1 MKTDII
7 SLAVVAAA
15 AFAGLTSCSD
25 TWTNDL
31 AEEEKGTLN
40 TESILA
46 SVNTYEAEK
55 EDAQGAKAPES
66 RAVTDLSP
74 FIVEVVKSDGSK
86 VASWTY
92 ATMPPAPTFAV
103 GTYTV
108 RVKSH
113 NPQPVEWEKPYYAG
127 EQQFQIKANDV
138 TDVDPIVCT
147 LANVRVSISVTEAL
161 KNASADDVKITI
173 SGEPGVDL
181 EYGLNE
187 TRSGYF
193 AYTEGLSTMK
203 VHFEGTVSGAREDF
217 THVLKEVKPGQHR
230 VVNFALHVNPTPPDD
245 ETGNIEIPEG
255 EGIMVDCGVTTYE
268 VDGTVSSNEDIED
281 DSDRPG
287 KEDPENPKP
296 DNPDDADKAIT
307 FSSTTLNLE
316 GANKADEFGEGDG
329 QKPAVVD
336 IHSENGVGSL
346 KVKIISDFL
355 TEDMLSS
362 VGLTSE
368 FDLAEPGEYQAGLS
382 GLGFPTGSE
391 VKGANDL
398 QFNITPFIGLIFEDG
413 DHKFEITVTDSK
425 NLVKSM
431 TLLIRKEPANY

>member
-161 KNASADDVKITI
+161 KNASADDVNITI

-217 THVLKEVKPGQHR
+217 THVLKDIKPGQHR
-230 VVNFALHVNPTPPDD
+230 KVFFALRVNPNPPAD

-255 EGIMVDCGVTTYE
+255 EGVMVDCGVTTYE
-268 VDGTVSSNEDIED
+268 VDGTVSSKEDVID
-281 DSDRPG
+281 DSGRPG
-287 KEDPENPKP
+287 QEDGGDDPDPEKP
-296 DNPDDADKAIT
+296 DADKAIT
-307 FSSTTLNLE
+307 FSSSTLDLE
-316 GANKADEFGEGDG
+316 GANMAEEFGEEEGL
-329 QKPAVVD
+329 KPAVVD
-336 IHSENGVGSL
+336 IHSENGVTSL

-355 TEDMLSS
+355 TEDMLSGI
-362 VGLTSE
+362 GLTSQ
-368 FDLAEPGEYQAGLS
+368 FDLADPGEYATGLA
-382 GLGFPTGSE
+382 GLGFPTAAE
-391 VKGANDL
+391 VNGAHDL
-398 QFNITPFIGLIFEDG
+398 QFNITKFIPLIFEDG
-413 DHKFEITVTDSK
+413 DHKFEITVTDAK
-425 NLVKSM
+425 GLVKTM
-431 TLLIRKEPANY
+431 VLLIRV

>member
-1 MKTDII
+1 MKNDII

-147 LANVRVSISVTEAL
+147 LANVRVSIEVTEAL
-161 KNASADDVKITI
+161 KKASAGDVKITFT
-173 SGEPGVDL
+173 GEPGVDL
-181 EYGLNE
+181 EFAPDE

-217 THVLKEVKPGQHR
+217 THVLKDIQPGQHR
-230 VVNFALHVNPTPPDD
+230 LVKFALRINPNPPAD

-255 EGIMVDCGVTTYE
+255 EGVMVDCGVTTYE
-268 VDGTVSSNEDIED
+268 VDGTVSSKEDVID
-281 DSDRPG
+281 DSGRPG
-287 KEDPENPKP
+287 QEEGGDDPKP
-296 DNPDDADKAIT
+296 DDPDDKAIT
-307 FSSTTLNLE
+307 FSSSTLDLE
-316 GANKADEFGEGDG
+316 GANMAEEFGEEEGL
-329 QKPAVVD
+329 KPAVVD
-336 IHSENGVGSL
+336 IHSENGVKSL

-355 TEDMLSS
+355 TEDMLSGI
-362 VGLTSE
+362 GLTSQ
-368 FDLAEPGEYQAGLS
+368 FDLADPGEYAEGLA
-382 GLGFPTGSE
+382 GLGFPSADE
-391 VKGANDL
+391 VNGAHDL
-398 QFNITPFIGLIFEDG
+398 QFNITKFIPLIFEEG

-425 NLVKSM
+425 GLVKTM
-431 TLLIRKEPANY
+431 VLLIRV

>member
-40 TESILA
+40 TASILA

-147 LANVRVSISVTEAL
+147 LANVRVSIEVTEAL
-161 KNASADDVKITI
+161 KKASAGDVKITFT
-173 SGEPGVDL
+173 GEPGVDL
-181 EYGLNE
+181 EFAPDE

-217 THVLKEVKPGQHR
+217 THVLKDIQPGQHR
-230 VVNFALHVNPTPPDD
+230 LVKFALRINPNPPAD

-255 EGIMVDCGVTTYE
+255 EGVMVDCGVTTYE
-268 VDGTVSSNEDIED
+268 VDGTVSSKEDVID
-281 DSDRPG
+281 DSGRPG
-287 KEDPENPKP
+287 QEEGGDDPKP
-296 DNPDDADKAIT
+296 DDPDDKAIT
-307 FSSTTLNLE
+307 FSSSTLDLE
-316 GANKADEFGEGDG
+316 GANMAEEFGKEEGL
-329 QKPAVVD
+329 KPAVVD
-336 IHSENGVGSL
+336 IHSENGVKSL

-355 TEDMLSS
+355 TEDMLSGI
-362 VGLTSE
+362 GLTSQ
-368 FDLAEPGEYQAGLS
+368 FDLADPGEYAEGLA
-382 GLGFPTGSE
+382 GLGFPSADE
-391 VKGANDL
+391 VNGAHDL
-398 QFNITPFIGLIFEDG
+398 QFNITKFIPLICEEG

-425 NLVKSM
+425 GLVKTM
-431 TLLIRKEPANY
+431 VLLIRV

>member
-147 LANVRVSISVTEAL
+147 LANVRVSIEVTEAL
-161 KNASADDVKITI
+161 KKASAGDVKITFT
-173 SGEPGVDL
+173 GEPGVDL
-181 EYGLNE
+181 EFAPDE

-217 THVLKEVKPGQHR
+217 THVLKDIQPGQHR
-230 VVNFALHVNPTPPDD
+230 LVKFALRINPNPPAD

-255 EGIMVDCGVTTYE
+255 EGVMVDCGVTTYE
-268 VDGTVSSNEDIED
+268 VDGTVSSKEDVID
-281 DSDRPG
+281 DSGRPG
-287 KEDPENPKP
+287 QEEGGDDPKP
-296 DNPDDADKAIT
+296 DDPADKAIT
-307 FSSTTLNLE
+307 FSSSPLDLE
-316 GANKADEFGEGDG
+316 GANMAEEFGEEEGL
-329 QKPAVVD
+329 KPAVVD
-336 IHSENGVGSL
+336 IHSENGVKSL

-355 TEDMLSS
+355 TEDMLSGI
-362 VGLTSE
+362 GLTSQ
-368 FDLAEPGEYQAGLS
+368 FDLADPGEYAEGLA
-382 GLGFPTGSE
+382 GLGFPSADE
-391 VKGANDL
+391 VNGAHDL
-398 QFNITPFIGLIFEDG
+398 QFNITKFIPLIFEEG
-413 DHKFEITVTDSK
+413 DHKFEITVTDAK
-425 NLVKSM
+425 GLVKTM
-431 TLLIRKEPANY
+431 VLLIRV

>member
-147 LANVRVSISVTEAL
+147 LANVRVSIEVTEAL
-161 KNASADDVKITI
+161 KKASAGDVKITFT
-173 SGEPGVDL
+173 GEPGVDL
-181 EYGLNE
+181 EFAPDE

-217 THVLKEVKPGQHR
+217 THVLKDIQPGQHR
-230 VVNFALHVNPTPPDD
+230 LVKFALRINPNPPAD

-255 EGIMVDCGVTTYE
+255 EGVMVDCGVTTYE
-268 VDGTVSSNEDIED
+268 VDGTVSSKEDVID
-281 DSDRPG
+281 DSGRPG
-287 KEDPENPKP
+287 QEEGGDDPNPDKP
-296 DNPDDADKAIT
+296 DVDKAIT
-307 FSSTTLNLE
+307 FSSSTLDLE
-316 GANKADEFGEGDG
+316 GPNMAEEFGEEEGL
-329 QKPAVVD
+329 KPAVVD
-336 IHSENGVGSL
+336 IHSENGVTKL
-346 KVKIISDFL
+346 EVKIFSAFL
-355 TEDMLSS
+355 TEEMLSGI
-362 VGLTSE
+362 GLTSQ
-368 FDLAEPGEYQAGLS
+368 FDLADPGEYAEGLA
-382 GLGFPTGSE
+382 GLGFPSADE
-391 VKGANDL
+391 VNGAHDL
-398 QFNITPFIGLIFEDG
+398 QFNITKFIPLIFEEG

-425 NLVKSM
+425 GLVKSM
-431 TLLIRKEPANY
+431 VLLIRV

>member
-40 TESILA
+40 TASILA

-138 TDVDPIVCT
+138 TDVEPIVCT
-147 LANVRVSISVTEAL
+147 LANVRVSIEVTEAL
-161 KNASADDVKITI
+161 KKASAGDVKITFT
-173 SGEPGVDL
+173 GEPGVDL
-181 EYGLNE
+181 EFAPDE

-217 THVLKEVKPGQHR
+217 THVLKDIQPGQHR
-230 VVNFALHVNPTPPDD
+230 LVKFALRINPNPPAD

-255 EGIMVDCGVTTYE
+255 EGVMVDCGVTTYE
-268 VDGTVSSNEDIED
+268 VDGTVSSKEDVID
-281 DSDRPG
+281 DSGRPG
-287 KEDPENPKP
+287 QEEGGDDPKP
-296 DNPDDADKAIT
+296 DDPDDKAIT
-307 FSSTTLNLE
+307 FSSSTLDLE
-316 GANKADEFGEGDG
+316 GANMAEEFGEEEGL
-329 QKPAVVD
+329 KPAVVD
-336 IHSENGVGSL
+336 IHSENGVKSL

-355 TEDMLSS
+355 TEDMLSGI
-362 VGLTSE
+362 GLTSQ
-368 FDLAEPGEYQAGLS
+368 FDLADPGEYAEGLA
-382 GLGFPTGSE
+382 GLGFPSADE
-391 VKGANDL
+391 VNGAHDL
-398 QFNITPFIGLIFEDG
+398 QFNITKFIPLIFEEG
-413 DHKFEITVTDSK
+413 DHKFEITVTDAK
-425 NLVKSM
+425 GLVKTM
-431 TLLIRKEPANY
+431 VLLIRV

>member
-40 TESILA
+40 TASILA

-147 LANVRVSISVTEAL
+147 LANVRVSIEVTEAL
-161 KNASADDVKITI
+161 KKASAGDVKITFT
-173 SGEPGVDL
+173 GEPGVDL
-181 EYGLNE
+181 EFAPDE

-217 THVLKEVKPGQHR
+217 THVLKDIQPGQHR
-230 VVNFALHVNPTPPDD
+230 LVKFALRINPNPPAD

-255 EGIMVDCGVTTYE
+255 EGVMVDCGVTTYE
-268 VDGTVSSNEDIED
+268 VDGTVSSKEDVID
-281 DSDRPG
+281 DSGRPG
-287 KEDPENPKP
+287 QEEGGDDPKP
-296 DNPDDADKAIT
+296 DDPDDKAIT
-307 FSSTTLNLE
+307 FSSSTLDLE
-316 GANKADEFGEGDG
+316 GANMAEEFGEEEGL
-329 QKPAVVD
+329 KPAVVD
-336 IHSENGVGSL
+336 IHSENGVKSL

-355 TEDMLSS
+355 TEDMLSGI
-362 VGLTSE
+362 GLTSQ
-368 FDLAEPGEYQAGLS
+368 FDLADPGEYAEGLA
-382 GLGFPTGSE
+382 GLGFPSADE
-391 VKGANDL
+391 VNGAHDL
-398 QFNITPFIGLIFEDG
+398 QFNITKFIPLILEEG

-425 NLVKSM
+425 GLVKTM
-431 TLLIRKEPANY
+431 VLLIRV

>member
-40 TESILA
+40 TASILA

-147 LANVRVSISVTEAL
+147 LANVRVSIEVTEAL
-161 KNASADDVKITI
+161 KKASAGDVKITFT
-173 SGEPGVDL
+173 GEPGVDL
-181 EYGLNE
+181 EFAPDE

-217 THVLKEVKPGQHR
+217 THVLKDIQPGQHR
-230 VVNFALHVNPTPPDD
+230 LVKFALRINPNPPAD

-255 EGIMVDCGVTTYE
+255 EGVMVDCGVTTYE
-268 VDGTVSSNEDIED
+268 VDGTVSSKEDVID
-281 DSDRPG
+281 DSGRPG
-287 KEDPENPKP
+287 QEEGGDDPKP
-296 DNPDDADKAIT
+296 DDPDDKAIT
-307 FSSTTLNLE
+307 FSSSTLDLE
-316 GANKADEFGEGDG
+316 GANMAEEFGEEEGL
-329 QKPAVVD
+329 KPAVVD
-336 IHSENGVGSL
+336 IHSENGVQSL

-355 TEDMLSS
+355 TEDMLSGI
-362 VGLTSE
+362 GLTSQ
-368 FDLAEPGEYQAGLS
+368 FDLADPGEYAEGLA
-382 GLGFPTGSE
+382 GLGFPSADE
-391 VKGANDL
+391 VNGAHDL
-398 QFNITPFIGLIFEDG
+398 QFNITKFIPLIFEEG

-425 NLVKSM
+425 GLVKTM
-431 TLLIRKEPANY
+431 VLLIRV

>member
-40 TESILA
+40 TASILA

-147 LANVRVSISVTEAL
+147 LANVRVSIEVTEAL
-161 KNASADDVKITI
+161 KKASAGDVKITFT
-173 SGEPGVDL
+173 GEPGVDL
-181 EYGLNE
+181 EFAPDE

-217 THVLKEVKPGQHR
+217 THVLKDIQPGQHR
-230 VVNFALHVNPTPPDD
+230 LVKFALRINPNPPAD

-255 EGIMVDCGVTTYE
+255 EGVMVDCGVTTYE
-268 VDGTVSSNEDIED
+268 VDGTVSSKEDVID
-281 DSDRPG
+281 DSGRPG
-287 KEDPENPKP
+287 QEEGGDDPKP
-296 DNPDDADKAIT
+296 DDPDDKAIT
-307 FSSTTLNLE
+307 FSSSTLDLE
-316 GANKADEFGEGDG
+316 GANMAEEFGEEEGL
-329 QKPAVVD
+329 KPAVVD
-336 IHSENGVGSL
+336 IHSENGVKSL

-355 TEDMLSS
+355 TEDMLSGI
-362 VGLTSE
+362 GLTSQ
-368 FDLAEPGEYQAGLS
+368 FDLADPGEYAEGLA
-382 GLGFPTGSE
+382 GLGFPSADE
-391 VKGANDL
+391 VNGAHDL
-398 QFNITPFIGLIFEDG
+398 QFNITKFIPLIFEEG
-413 DHKFEITVTDSK
+413 DHKFEITVTDAK
-425 NLVKSM
+425 GLVKTM
-431 TLLIRKEPANY
+431 VLLIRV

>member
-40 TESILA
+40 TASILA

-127 EQQFQIKANDV
+127 EQQFQIKANEV

-147 LANVRVSISVTEAL
+147 LANVRVSIEVTEAL
-161 KNASADDVKITI
+161 KKASAGDVKITFT
-173 SGEPGVDL
+173 GEPGVDL
-181 EYGLNE
+181 EFAPDE

-217 THVLKEVKPGQHR
+217 THVLKDIQPGQHR
-230 VVNFALHVNPTPPDD
+230 LVKFALRINPNPPAD

-255 EGIMVDCGVTTYE
+255 EGVMVDCGVTTYE
-268 VDGTVSSNEDIED
+268 VDGTVSSKEDVID
-281 DSDRPG
+281 DSGRPG
-287 KEDPENPKP
+287 QEEGGDDPKP
-296 DNPDDADKAIT
+296 DDPDDKAIT
-307 FSSTTLNLE
+307 FSSSTLDLE
-316 GANKADEFGEGDG
+316 GANMAEEFGEEEGL
-329 QKPAVVD
+329 KPAVVD
-336 IHSENGVGSL
+336 IHSENGVKSL

-355 TEDMLSS
+355 TEDMLSGI
-362 VGLTSE
+362 GLTSQ
-368 FDLAEPGEYQAGLS
+368 FDLADPGEYAEGLA
-382 GLGFPTGSE
+382 GLGFPSADE
-391 VKGANDL
+391 VNGAHDL
-398 QFNITPFIGLIFEDG
+398 QFNITKFIPLIFEEG

-425 NLVKSM
+425 GLVKTM
-431 TLLIRKEPANY
+431 VLLIRV

>member
-40 TESILA
+40 TASILA

-147 LANVRVSISVTEAL
+147 LANVRVSIEVTEAL
-161 KNASADDVKITI
+161 KKASAGDVKITFT
-173 SGEPGVDL
+173 GEPGVDL
-181 EYGLNE
+181 EFAPDE

-217 THVLKEVKPGQHR
+217 THVLKDIQPGQHR
-230 VVNFALHVNPTPPDD
+230 LVKFALRINPNPPAD

-255 EGIMVDCGVTTYE
+255 EGVMVDCGVTTYE
-268 VDGTVSSNEDIED
+268 VDGTVSSKEDVID
-281 DSDRPG
+281 DSGRPG
-287 KEDPENPKP
+287 QEEGGDDPKP
-296 DNPDDADKAIT
+296 DDPDDKAIT
-307 FSSTTLNLE
+307 FSSSTLDLE
-316 GANKADEFGEGDG
+316 GANMAEEFGEEEGL
-329 QKPAVVD
+329 KPAVVD
-336 IHSENGVGSL
+336 IHSENGVKSL
-346 KVKIISDFL
+346 KVKIISDYL
-355 TEDMLSS
+355 TEDMLRGI
-362 VGLTSE
+362 GLTSQ
-368 FDLAEPGEYQAGLS
+368 FDLADPGEYAEGLA
-382 GLGFPTGSE
+382 GLGFPSADE
-391 VKGANDL
+391 VNGAHDL
-398 QFNITPFIGLIFEDG
+398 QFNITKFIPLIFEEG

-425 NLVKSM
+425 GLVKTM
-431 TLLIRKEPANY
+431 VLLIRV

>member
-40 TESILA
+40 PASILA

-147 LANVRVSISVTEAL
+147 LANVRVSIEVTEAL
-161 KNASADDVKITI
+161 KKASAGDVKITFT
-173 SGEPGVDL
+173 GEPGVDL
-181 EYGLNE
+181 EFAPDE

-217 THVLKEVKPGQHR
+217 THVLKDIQPGQHR
-230 VVNFALHVNPTPPDD
+230 LVKFALRINPNPPAD

-255 EGIMVDCGVTTYE
+255 EGVMVDCGVTTYE
-268 VDGTVSSNEDIED
+268 VDGTVSSKEDVID
-281 DSDRPG
+281 DSGRPG
-287 KEDPENPKP
+287 QEEGGDDPKP
-296 DNPDDADKAIT
+296 DDPDDKAIT
-307 FSSTTLNLE
+307 FSSSTLDLE
-316 GANKADEFGEGDG
+316 GANMAEEFGEEEGL
-329 QKPAVVD
+329 KPAVVD
-336 IHSENGVGSL
+336 IHSENGVKSL

-355 TEDMLSS
+355 TEDMLSGI
-362 VGLTSE
+362 GLTSQ
-368 FDLAEPGEYQAGLS
+368 FDLADPGEYAEGLA
-382 GLGFPTGSE
+382 GLGFPSADE
-391 VKGANDL
+391 VNGAHDL
-398 QFNITPFIGLIFEDG
+398 QFNITKFIPLIFEEG

-425 NLVKSM
+425 GLVKTM
-431 TLLIRKEPANY
+431 VLLIRV

>member
-147 LANVRVSISVTEAL
+147 LANVRVSIEVTEAL
-161 KNASADDVKITI
+161 KKASAGDVKITFT
-173 SGEPGVDL
+173 GEPGVDL
-181 EYGLNE
+181 EFAPDE

-217 THVLKEVKPGQHR
+217 THVLKDIQPGQHR
-230 VVNFALHVNPTPPDD
+230 LVKFALRINPNPPAD

-255 EGIMVDCGVTTYE
+255 EGVMVDCGVTTYE
-268 VDGTVSSNEDIED
+268 VDGTVSSKEDVID
-281 DSDRPG
+281 DSGRPG
-287 KEDPENPKP
+287 QEEGGDDPKP
-296 DNPDDADKAIT
+296 DDPDDKAIT
-307 FSSTTLNLE
+307 FSSSTLDLE
-316 GANKADEFGEGDG
+316 GPNMAEEFGEEEGL
-329 QKPAVVD
+329 KPAVVD
-336 IHSENGVGSL
+336 IHSENGVTKL
-346 KVKIISDFL
+346 EVKIFSAFL
-355 TEDMLSS
+355 TEEMLSGI
-362 VGLTSE
+362 GLTSQ
-368 FDLAEPGEYQAGLS
+368 FDLADPGEYAEGLA
-382 GLGFPTGSE
+382 GLGFPSADE
-391 VKGANDL
+391 VNGAHDL
-398 QFNITPFIGLIFEDG
+398 QFNITKFIPLIFEEG

-425 NLVKSM
+425 GLVKSM
-431 TLLIRKEPANY
+431 VLLIRV

>member
-1 MKTDII
+1 MKNDII

-31 AEEEKGTLN
+31 AEDEKGTLN

-147 LANVRVSISVTEAL
+147 LANVRVSIEVTEAL
-161 KNASADDVKITI
+161 KKASAGDVKITFT
-173 SGEPGVDL
+173 GEPGVDL
-181 EYGLNE
+181 EFAPDE

-217 THVLKEVKPGQHR
+217 THVLKDIQPGQHR
-230 VVNFALHVNPTPPDD
+230 LVKFALRINPNPPAD

-255 EGIMVDCGVTTYE
+255 EGVMVDCGVTTYE
-268 VDGTVSSNEDIED
+268 VDGTVSSKEDVID
-281 DSDRPG
+281 DSGRPG
-287 KEDPENPKP
+287 QEEGGDDPKP
-296 DNPDDADKAIT
+296 DDPDDKAIT
-307 FSSTTLNLE
+307 FSSSTLDLE
-316 GANKADEFGEGDG
+316 GANMAEEFGEEEGL
-329 QKPAVVD
+329 KPAVVD
-336 IHSENGVGSL
+336 IHSENGVKSL

-355 TEDMLSS
+355 TEDMLSGI
-362 VGLTSE
+362 GLTSQ
-368 FDLAEPGEYQAGLS
+368 FDLADPGEYAEGLA
-382 GLGFPTGSE
+382 GLGFPSADE
-391 VKGANDL
+391 VNGAHDL
-398 QFNITPFIGLIFEDG
+398 QFNITKFIPLIFEEG

-425 NLVKSM
+425 GLVKTM
-431 TLLIRKEPANY
+431 VLLIRV

>member
-40 TESILA
+40 TASILA

-55 EDAQGAKAPES
+55 EDAQGAKAAES

-147 LANVRVSISVTEAL
+147 LANVRVSIEVTEAL
-161 KNASADDVKITI
+161 KKASAGDVKITFT
-173 SGEPGVDL
+173 GEPGVDL
-181 EYGLNE
+181 EFAPDE

-217 THVLKEVKPGQHR
+217 THVLKDIQPGQHR
-230 VVNFALHVNPTPPDD
+230 LVKFALRINPNPPAD

-255 EGIMVDCGVTTYE
+255 EGVMVDCGVTTYE
-268 VDGTVSSNEDIED
+268 VDGTVSSKEDVID
-281 DSDRPG
+281 DSGRPG
-287 KEDPENPKP
+287 QEEGGDDPKP
-296 DNPDDADKAIT
+296 DDPDDKAIT
-307 FSSTTLNLE
+307 FSSSTLDLE
-316 GANKADEFGEGDG
+316 GANMAEEFGEEEGL
-329 QKPAVVD
+329 KPAVVD
-336 IHSENGVGSL
+336 IHSENGVKSL

-355 TEDMLSS
+355 TEDMLSGI
-362 VGLTSE
+362 GLTSQ
-368 FDLAEPGEYQAGLS
+368 FDLADPGEYAEGLA
-382 GLGFPTGSE
+382 GLGFPSADE
-391 VKGANDL
+391 VNGAHDL
-398 QFNITPFIGLIFEDG
+398 QFNITKFIPLIFEEG

-425 NLVKSM
+425 GLVKTM
-431 TLLIRKEPANY
+431 VLLIRV

>member
-40 TESILA
+40 TASILA

-147 LANVRVSISVTEAL
+147 LANVRVSIEVTEAL
-161 KNASADDVKITI
+161 KKASAGDVKITFT
-173 SGEPGVDL
+173 GEPGVDL
-181 EYGLNE
+181 EFAPDE

-217 THVLKEVKPGQHR
+217 THVLKDIQPGQHR
-230 VVNFALHVNPTPPDD
+230 LVKFALRINPNPPAD

-255 EGIMVDCGVTTYE
+255 EGVMVDCGVTTYE
-268 VDGTVSSNEDIED
+268 VDGTVSSKEDVID
-281 DSDRPG
+281 DSGRPG
-287 KEDPENPKP
+287 QEEGGDDPKP
-296 DNPDDADKAIT
+296 DDPDDKAIT
-307 FSSTTLNLE
+307 FSSSTLDLE
-316 GANKADEFGEGDG
+316 GANMAEEFGEEEGL
-329 QKPAVVD
+329 KPAVVD
-336 IHSENGVGSL
+336 IHSENGVKSL
-346 KVKIISDFL
+346 KVKITSDFL
-355 TEDMLSS
+355 TEDMLSGI
-362 VGLTSE
+362 GLTSQ
-368 FDLAEPGEYQAGLS
+368 FDLADPGEYAEGLAGI
-382 GLGFPTGSE
+382 GFPSADE
-391 VKGANDL
+391 VNGAHDL
-398 QFNITPFIGLIFEDG
+398 QFNITKFIPLIFEEG

-425 NLVKSM
+425 GLVKTM
-431 TLLIRKEPANY
+431 VLLIRV

>member
-15 AFAGLTSCSD
+15 AFAGFTSCSD

-138 TDVDPIVCT
+138 TDVEPIVCT
-147 LANVRVSISVTEAL
+147 LANVRVSIEVTEAL
-161 KNASADDVKITI
+161 KKASAGDVKITFT
-173 SGEPGVDL
+173 GEPGVDL
-181 EYGLNE
+181 EFAPDE

-217 THVLKEVKPGQHR
+217 THVLKDIQPGQHR
-230 VVNFALHVNPTPPDD
+230 LVKFALRINPNPPAD

-255 EGIMVDCGVTTYE
+255 EGVMVDCGVTTYE
-268 VDGTVSSNEDIED
+268 VDGTVSSKEDVID
-281 DSDRPG
+281 DSGRPG
-287 KEDPENPKP
+287 QEEGGDDPKP
-296 DNPDDADKAIT
+296 DDPDDKAIT
-307 FSSTTLNLE
+307 FSSSTLDLE
-316 GANKADEFGEGDG
+316 GANMAEEFGEEEGL
-329 QKPAVVD
+329 KPAVVD
-336 IHSENGVGSL
+336 IHSENGVKSL

-355 TEDMLSS
+355 TEDMLSGI
-362 VGLTSE
+362 GLTSQ
-368 FDLAEPGEYQAGLS
+368 FDLADPGEYATGLA
-382 GLGFPTGSE
+382 GLGFPTAAE
-391 VKGANDL
+391 VNGAHDL
-398 QFNITPFIGLIFEDG
+398 QFNITKFIPLIFEEG

-425 NLVKSM
+425 GLVKTM
-431 TLLIRKEPANY
+431 VLLIRV

>member
-127 EQQFQIKANDV
+127 EQQFQIKANEV

-147 LANVRVSISVTEAL
+147 MANVRVSIEVTEAL
-161 KNASADDVKITI
+161 KKASADDVKITI

-181 EYGLNE
+181 EFAPDE

-217 THVLKEVKPGQHR
+217 THVLKDIQPGQHR
-230 VVNFALHVNPTPPDD
+230 LVKFALRINPNPPAD

-255 EGIMVDCGVTTYE
+255 EGVMVDCGVTTYE
-268 VDGTVSSNEDIED
+268 VDGTVSSKEDVID
-281 DSDRPG
+281 DSGRPG
-287 KEDPENPKP
+287 QEEGGDDPKP
-296 DNPDDADKAIT
+296 DNPDVDKDIT
-307 FSSTTLNLE
+307 FSSSTLDLE
-316 GANKADEFGEGDG
+316 GANMAEEFGEEEGL
-329 QKPAVVD
+329 KPAVVD
-336 IHSENGVGSL
+336 IHSENGVTSL

-355 TEDMLSS
+355 TEDMLSGI
-362 VGLTSE
+362 GLTSQ
-368 FDLAEPGEYQAGLS
+368 FDLADPGEYAEGLA
-382 GLGFPTGSE
+382 GLGFPSADE
-391 VKGANDL
+391 VNGAHDL
-398 QFNITPFIGLIFEDG
+398 QFNITKFIPLIFEEG

-425 NLVKSM
+425 GLVKTM
-431 TLLIRKEPANY
+431 VLLIRV

>member
-40 TESILA
+40 TASILA

-147 LANVRVSISVTEAL
+147 LANVRVSIEVTEAL
-161 KNASADDVKITI
+161 KKASAGDVKITFT
-173 SGEPGVDL
+173 GEPGVDL
-181 EYGLNE
+181 EFAPDE

-217 THVLKEVKPGQHR
+217 THVLKDIQPGQHR
-230 VVNFALHVNPTPPDD
+230 LVKFALRINPNPPAD

-255 EGIMVDCGVTTYE
+255 EGVMVDCGVSTYE
-268 VDGTVSSNEDIED
+268 VDGTVSSKEDVID
-281 DSDRPG
+281 DSGRPG
-287 KEDPENPKP
+287 QEEGGDDPKP
-296 DNPDDADKAIT
+296 DDPDDKAIT
-307 FSSTTLNLE
+307 FSSSTLDLE
-316 GANKADEFGEGDG
+316 GANMAEEFGEEEGL
-329 QKPAVVD
+329 KPAVVD
-336 IHSENGVGSL
+336 IHSENGVKSL

-355 TEDMLSS
+355 TEDMLSGI
-362 VGLTSE
+362 GLTSQ
-368 FDLAEPGEYQAGLS
+368 FDLADPGEYAEGLA
-382 GLGFPTGSE
+382 GLGFPSADE
-391 VKGANDL
+391 VNGAHDL
-398 QFNITPFIGLIFEDG
+398 QFNITKFIPLIFEEG

-425 NLVKSM
+425 GLVKTM
-431 TLLIRKEPANY
+431 VLLIRV

>member
-40 TESILA
+40 TASILA

-113 NPQPVEWEKPYYAG
+113 NPQPVEWDKPYYAG

-147 LANVRVSISVTEAL
+147 LANVRVSIEVTEAL
-161 KNASADDVKITI
+161 KKASAGDVKITFT
-173 SGEPGVDL
+173 GEPGVDL
-181 EYGLNE
+181 EFAPDE

-217 THVLKEVKPGQHR
+217 THVLKDIQPGQHR
-230 VVNFALHVNPTPPDD
+230 LVKFALRINPNPPAD

-255 EGIMVDCGVTTYE
+255 EGVMVDCGVTTYE
-268 VDGTVSSNEDIED
+268 VDGTVSSKEDVID
-281 DSDRPG
+281 DSGRPSQEEG
-287 KEDPENPKP
+287 GDDPKP
-296 DNPDDADKAIT
+296 DNPDVDKDIT
-307 FSSTTLNLE
+307 FSSSTLDLE
-316 GANKADEFGEGDG
+316 GANMAEEFGEEEGL
-329 QKPAVVD
+329 KPAVVD
-336 IHSENGVGSL
+336 IHSENGVTSL

-355 TEDMLSS
+355 TEDMLSGI
-362 VGLTSE
+362 GLTSQ
-368 FDLAEPGEYQAGLS
+368 FDLADPGEYAEGLA
-382 GLGFPTGSE
+382 GLGFPSADE
-391 VKGANDL
+391 VNGAHDL
-398 QFNITPFIGLIFEDG
+398 QFNITKFIPLIFEEG

-425 NLVKSM
+425 GLVKTM
-431 TLLIRKEPANY
+431 VLLIRV

>member
-15 AFAGLTSCSD
+15 AFAGFTSCSD

-161 KNASADDVKITI
+161 KNASADDVNITI

-217 THVLKEVKPGQHR
+217 THVLKDIKPGQHR
-230 VVNFALHVNPTPPDD
+230 KVFFALRVNPNPPAD

-255 EGIMVDCGVTTYE
+255 EGVMVDCGVTTYE
-268 VDGTVSSNEDIED
+268 VDGTVSSKEDVID
-281 DSDRPG
+281 DSGRPG
-287 KEDPENPKP
+287 QEDGGDDPDPEKP
-296 DNPDDADKAIT
+296 DADKAIT
-307 FSSTTLNLE
+307 FSSSTLDLE
-316 GANKADEFGEGDG
+316 GANMAEEFGEEEGL
-329 QKPAVVD
+329 KPAVVD
-336 IHSENGVGSL
+336 IHSENGVTSL

-355 TEDMLSS
+355 TEDMLSGI
-362 VGLTSE
+362 GLTSQ
-368 FDLAEPGEYQAGLS
+368 FDLADPGEYATGLA
-382 GLGFPTGSE
+382 GLGFPTAAE
-391 VKGANDL
+391 VNGAHDL
-398 QFNITPFIGLIFEDG
+398 QFNITKFIPLIFEDG
-413 DHKFEITVTDSK
+413 DHKFEITVTDAK
-425 NLVKSM
+425 GLVKTM
-431 TLLIRKEPANY
+431 VLLIRV

>member
-40 TESILA
+40 TASILA

-113 NPQPVEWEKPYYAG
+113 NPQPVEWDKPYYAG

-147 LANVRVSISVTEAL
+147 LANVRVSIEVTEAL
-161 KNASADDVKITI
+161 KKASAGDVKITFT
-173 SGEPGVDL
+173 GEPGVDL
-181 EYGLNE
+181 EFAPDE

-217 THVLKEVKPGQHR
+217 THVLKDIQPGQHR
-230 VVNFALHVNPTPPDD
+230 LVKFALRINPNPPAD

-255 EGIMVDCGVTTYE
+255 EGVMVDCGVTTYE
-268 VDGTVSSNEDIED
+268 VDGTVSSKEDVID
-281 DSDRPG
+281 DSGRPSQEEG
-287 KEDPENPKP
+287 GDDPKP
-296 DNPDDADKAIT
+296 DNPDVDKDIT
-307 FSSTTLNLE
+307 FSSSTLDLE
-316 GANKADEFGEGDG
+316 GANMAEEFGEEEGL
-329 QKPAVVD
+329 KPAVVD
-336 IHSENGVGSL
+336 IHSENGVTSL

-355 TEDMLSS
+355 TEDMLSGI
-362 VGLTSE
+362 GLTSQ
-368 FDLAEPGEYQAGLS
+368 FDLADPGEYAEGLA
-382 GLGFPTGSE
+382 GLGFPSADE
-391 VKGANDL
+391 VNGAHDL
-398 QFNITPFIGLIFEDG
+398 QFNITKFIPLIFEEG
-413 DHKFEITVTDSK
+413 DHKFEITVTDAK
-425 NLVKSM
+425 GLVKTM
-431 TLLIRKEPANY
+431 VLLIRV

>member
-40 TESILA
+40 TASILA

-92 ATMPPAPTFAV
+92 AMMPPAPTFAV

-127 EQQFQIKANDV
+127 EQQFQIKANEV

-181 EYGLNE
+181 EYSLDE

-217 THVLKEVKPGQHR
+217 THVLKDIQPGQHR
-230 VVNFALHVNPTPPDD
+230 LVKFALRINPNPPAD

-255 EGIMVDCGVTTYE
+255 EGVMVDCGVTTYE
-268 VDGTVSSNEDIED
+268 VDGTVSSKEDVID
-281 DSDRPG
+281 DSGRPG
-287 KEDPENPKP
+287 QEEGGDDPKP
-296 DNPDDADKAIT
+296 DDPDDKAIT
-307 FSSTTLNLE
+307 FSSSTLDLE
-316 GANKADEFGEGDG
+316 GANMAEEFGEEEGL
-329 QKPAVVD
+329 KPAVVD
-336 IHSENGVGSL
+336 IHSENGVTSL

-355 TEDMLSS
+355 TEDMLSGI
-362 VGLTSE
+362 GLTSQ
-368 FDLAEPGEYQAGLS
+368 FDLADPGEYAEGLA
-382 GLGFPTGSE
+382 GLGFPSADE
-391 VKGANDL
+391 VNGAHDL
-398 QFNITPFIGLIFEDG
+398 QFNITKFIPLIFEEG
-413 DHKFEITVTDSK
+413 DHKFEITVTDAK
-425 NLVKSM
+425 GLVKTM
-431 TLLIRKEPANY
+431 VLLIRV

>member
-40 TESILA
+40 TASILA

-55 EDAQGAKAPES
+55 EDAQGAKAAES
-66 RAVTDLSP
+66 RAVTNLSP

-147 LANVRVSISVTEAL
+147 LANVRVSIEVTEAL
-161 KNASADDVKITI
+161 KKASAGDVKITFT
-173 SGEPGVDL
+173 GEPGVDL
-181 EYGLNE
+181 EFAPDE

-217 THVLKEVKPGQHR
+217 THVLKDIQPGQHR
-230 VVNFALHVNPTPPDD
+230 LVKFALRINPNPPAD

-255 EGIMVDCGVTTYE
+255 EGVMVDCGVTTYE
-268 VDGTVSSNEDIED
+268 VDGTVSSKEDVID
-281 DSDRPG
+281 DSGRPG
-287 KEDPENPKP
+287 QEEGGDDPKP
-296 DNPDDADKAIT
+296 DDPDDKAIT
-307 FSSTTLNLE
+307 FSSSTLDLE
-316 GANKADEFGEGDG
+316 GANMAEEFGEEEGL
-329 QKPAVVD
+329 KPAVVD
-336 IHSENGVGSL
+336 IHSENGVKSL

-355 TEDMLSS
+355 TEDMLSGI
-362 VGLTSE
+362 GLTSQ
-368 FDLAEPGEYQAGLS
+368 FDLADPGEYAEGLA
-382 GLGFPTGSE
+382 GLGFPSADE
-391 VKGANDL
+391 VNGAHDL
-398 QFNITPFIGLIFEDG
+398 QFNITKFIPLIFEEG

-425 NLVKSM
+425 GLVKTM
-431 TLLIRKEPANY
+431 VLLIRV

>member
-31 AEEEKGTLN
+31 AEEEMGTLN
-40 TESILA
+40 TASILA

-74 FIVEVVKSDGSK
+74 FIVEVVKSDDSK

-161 KNASADDVKITI
+161 KNASADDVNITI

-217 THVLKEVKPGQHR
+217 THVLKDIKPGQHR
-230 VVNFALHVNPTPPDD
+230 KVFFALRVNPNPPAD

-255 EGIMVDCGVTTYE
+255 EGVMVDCGVTTYE
-268 VDGTVSSNEDIED
+268 VDGTVSSKEDVID
-281 DSDRPG
+281 DSGRPG
-287 KEDPENPKP
+287 QEDGGDDPDPEKP
-296 DNPDDADKAIT
+296 DADKAIT
-307 FSSTTLNLE
+307 FSSSTLDLE
-316 GANKADEFGEGDG
+316 GANMAEEFGEEEGL
-329 QKPAVVD
+329 KPAVVD
-336 IHSENGVGSL
+336 IHSENGVTSL

-355 TEDMLSS
+355 TEDMLSGI
-362 VGLTSE
+362 GLTSQ
-368 FDLAEPGEYQAGLS
+368 FDLADPGEYATGLA
-382 GLGFPTGSE
+382 GLGFPTAAE
-391 VKGANDL
+391 VNGAHDL
-398 QFNITPFIGLIFEDG
+398 QFNITKFIPLIFEDG
-413 DHKFEITVTDSK
+413 DHKFEITVTDAK
-425 NLVKSM
+425 GLVKTM
-431 TLLIRKEPANY
+431 VLLIRV

>member
-40 TESILA
+40 TASILA

-127 EQQFQIKANDV
+127 EQQFQIKANEV

-181 EYGLNE
+181 EYSLDE

-217 THVLKEVKPGQHR
+217 THVLKDIQPGQHR
-230 VVNFALHVNPTPPDD
+230 LVKFALRINPNPPAD

-255 EGIMVDCGVTTYE
+255 EGVMVDCGVTTYE
-268 VDGTVSSNEDIED
+268 VDGTVSSKEDVID
-281 DSDRPG
+281 DSGRPG
-287 KEDPENPKP
+287 QEEGGDDPKP
-296 DNPDDADKAIT
+296 DDPDDKAIT
-307 FSSTTLNLE
+307 FSSSTLDLE
-316 GANKADEFGEGDG
+316 GANMAEEFGEEEGL
-329 QKPAVVD
+329 KPAVVD
-336 IHSENGVGSL
+336 IHSENGVKSL

-355 TEDMLSS
+355 TEDMLSGI
-362 VGLTSE
+362 GLTSQ
-368 FDLAEPGEYQAGLS
+368 FDLADPGEYAEGLA
-382 GLGFPTGSE
+382 GLGFPSADE
-391 VKGANDL
+391 VNGAHDL
-398 QFNITPFIGLIFEDG
+398 QFNITKFIPLIFEEG

-425 NLVKSM
+425 GLVKTM
-431 TLLIRKEPANY
+431 VLLIRV

>member
-147 LANVRVSISVTEAL
+147 LAKVRVSIEVTEAL
-161 KNASADDVKITI
+161 KKASAGDVKITFT
-173 SGEPGVDL
+173 GEPGVDL
-181 EYGLNE
+181 EFAPDE

-203 VHFEGTVSGAREDF
+203 VHFEGTVSGAGDDF
-217 THVLKEVKPGQHR
+217 TPVRKDIQPGQHR
-230 VVNFALHVNPTPPDD
+230 LVKFALRINPNPPAD

-255 EGIMVDCGVTTYE
+255 EGVMVDCGVTTYE
-268 VDGTVSSNEDIED
+268 VDGTVSSKEDVID
-281 DSDRPG
+281 DSGRPG
-287 KEDPENPKP
+287 QEEGGDDPKP
-296 DNPDDADKAIT
+296 DDPDDKAIT
-307 FSSTTLNLE
+307 FSSSTLDLE
-316 GANKADEFGEGDG
+316 GANMAEEFGEEEGL
-329 QKPAVVD
+329 KPAVVD
-336 IHSENGVGSL
+336 IHSENGVKSL

-355 TEDMLSS
+355 TEDMLSGI
-362 VGLTSE
+362 GLTSQ
-368 FDLAEPGEYQAGLS
+368 FDLADPGEYAEGLA
-382 GLGFPTGSE
+382 GLGFPSADE
-391 VKGANDL
+391 VNGAHDL
-398 QFNITPFIGLIFEDG
+398 QFNITKFIPLIFEEG

-425 NLVKSM
+425 GLVKTM
-431 TLLIRKEPANY
+431 VLLIRV

>member
-40 TESILA
+40 TASILA

-147 LANVRVSISVTEAL
+147 LANVRVSIEVTEAL
-161 KNASADDVKITI
+161 KKASAGDVKITFT
-173 SGEPGVDL
+173 GEPGVDL
-181 EYGLNE
+181 EFAPDE

-217 THVLKEVKPGQHR
+217 THVLKDIQPGQHR
-230 VVNFALHVNPTPPDD
+230 LVKFALRINPNPPAD

-255 EGIMVDCGVTTYE
+255 EGVMVDCGVTTYE
-268 VDGTVSSNEDIED
+268 VDGTVSSKEDAID
-281 DSDRPG
+281 DSGRPG
-287 KEDPENPKP
+287 QEEGGDDPKP
-296 DNPDDADKAIT
+296 DAPDDKAIT
-307 FSSTTLNLE
+307 FSSSTLDLE
-316 GANKADEFGEGDG
+316 GANMAEEFGEEEGL
-329 QKPAVVD
+329 KPAVVD
-336 IHSENGVGSL
+336 IHSENGVKSL

-355 TEDMLSS
+355 TEDMLSGI
-362 VGLTSE
+362 GLTSQ
-368 FDLAEPGEYQAGLS
+368 FDLADPGEYAEGLA
-382 GLGFPTGSE
+382 GLGFPSADE
-391 VKGANDL
+391 VNGAHDL
-398 QFNITPFIGLIFEDG
+398 QFNITKFIPLIFEEG

-425 NLVKSM
+425 GLVKTM
-431 TLLIRKEPANY
+431 VLLIRV

>member
-138 TDVDPIVCT
+138 TDVAPIVCT
-147 LANVRVSISVTEAL
+147 LANVRVSIEVTEAL
-161 KNASADDVKITI
+161 KKASAGDVKITFT
-173 SGEPGVDL
+173 GEPGVDL
-181 EYGLNE
+181 EFAPDE

-217 THVLKEVKPGQHR
+217 THVLKDIQPGQHR
-230 VVNFALHVNPTPPDD
+230 LVKFALRINPNPPAD

-255 EGIMVDCGVTTYE
+255 EGVMVDCGVTTYE
-268 VDGTVSSNEDIED
+268 VDGTVSSKEDVID
-281 DSDRPG
+281 DSGRPG
-287 KEDPENPKP
+287 QEEGGDDPKP
-296 DNPDDADKAIT
+296 DDPDDKAIT
-307 FSSTTLNLE
+307 FSSSTLDLE
-316 GANKADEFGEGDG
+316 GANMAEEFGEEEGL
-329 QKPAVVD
+329 KPAVVD
-336 IHSENGVGSL
+336 IHSENGVKSL

-355 TEDMLSS
+355 TEDMLSGI
-362 VGLTSE
+362 GLTSQ
-368 FDLAEPGEYQAGLS
+368 FDLADPGEYAEGLA
-382 GLGFPTGSE
+382 GLGFPSADE
-391 VKGANDL
+391 VNGAHDL
-398 QFNITPFIGLIFEDG
+398 QFNITKFIPLIFEEG
-413 DHKFEITVTDSK
+413 DHKFEITVTDAK
-425 NLVKSM
+425 GLVKTM
-431 TLLIRKEPANY
+431 VLLIRV

>member
-40 TESILA
+40 TASILA

-113 NPQPVEWEKPYYAG
+113 NPQPVEWDKPYYAG

-147 LANVRVSISVTEAL
+147 LANVRVSIEVTEAL
-161 KNASADDVKITI
+161 KKASAGDVKITFT
-173 SGEPGVDL
+173 GEPGVDL
-181 EYGLNE
+181 EFAPDE

-203 VHFEGTVSGAREDF
+203 VHFEGTVSGVREDF
-217 THVLKEVKPGQHR
+217 THVLKDIQPGQHR
-230 VVNFALHVNPTPPDD
+230 LVKFALRINPNPPAD

-255 EGIMVDCGVTTYE
+255 EGVMVDCGVTTYE
-268 VDGTVSSNEDIED
+268 VDGTVSSKEDVID
-281 DSDRPG
+281 DSGRPG
-287 KEDPENPKP
+287 QEEGGDDPKP
-296 DNPDDADKAIT
+296 DDPDDKAIT
-307 FSSTTLNLE
+307 FSSSTLDLE
-316 GANKADEFGEGDG
+316 GANMAEEFGEEEGL
-329 QKPAVVD
+329 KPAVVD
-336 IHSENGVGSL
+336 IHSENGVTSL

-355 TEDMLSS
+355 TEDMLSGI
-362 VGLTSE
+362 GLTSQ
-368 FDLAEPGEYQAGLS
+368 FDLADPGEYATGLA
-382 GLGFPTGSE
+382 GLGFPTAAE
-391 VKGANDL
+391 VNGAHDL
-398 QFNITPFIGLIFEDG
+398 QFNITKFIPLIFEEG

-425 NLVKSM
+425 GLVKTM
-431 TLLIRKEPANY
+431 VLLIRV

>member
-40 TESILA
+40 TASILA

-138 TDVDPIVCT
+138 TDVEPIVCT
-147 LANVRVSISVTEAL
+147 LANVRVSIEVTEAL
-161 KNASADDVKITI
+161 KKASAGDVKITFT
-173 SGEPGVDL
+173 GEPGVDL
-181 EYGLNE
+181 EFAPDE

-217 THVLKEVKPGQHR
+217 THVLKDIQPGQHR
-230 VVNFALHVNPTPPDD
+230 LVKFALRINPNPPAD

-268 VDGTVSSNEDIED
+268 VDGTVSSKEDVID
-281 DSDRPG
+281 DSGRPG
-287 KEDPENPKP
+287 QEEGGDDPKP
-296 DNPDDADKAIT
+296 DDPDDKAIT
-307 FSSTTLNLE
+307 FSSSTLDLE
-316 GANKADEFGEGDG
+316 GANMAEEFGEEEGL
-329 QKPAVVD
+329 KPAVVD
-336 IHSENGVGSL
+336 IHSENGVKSL

-355 TEDMLSS
+355 TEDMLSGI
-362 VGLTSE
+362 GLTSQ
-368 FDLAEPGEYQAGLS
+368 FDLADPGEYAEGLA
-382 GLGFPTGSE
+382 GLGFPSADE
-391 VKGANDL
+391 VNGAHDL
-398 QFNITPFIGLIFEDG
+398 QFNITKFIPLIFEEG

-425 NLVKSM
+425 GLVKTM
-431 TLLIRKEPANY
+431 VLLIRV

>member
-7 SLAVVAAA
+7 SLAVMAAA
-15 AFAGLTSCSD
+15 AFAGFTSCSD

-138 TDVDPIVCT
+138 TDVEPIVCT

-161 KNASADDVKITI
+161 KNASSDDVKITI

-181 EYGLNE
+181 EYSINE

-217 THVLKEVKPGQHR
+217 THVLKDIQPGQHR
-230 VVNFALHVNPTPPDD
+230 KVFFALRVNPNPPAD

-255 EGIMVDCGVTTYE
+255 EGVMVDCGVTTYE
-268 VDGTVSSNEDIED
+268 VDGTVSSKEDIID

-287 KEDPENPKP
+287 NEEGGDDPKP
-296 DNPDDADKAIT
+296 DDPVDKAIT
-307 FSSTTLNLE
+307 FSSSTLDLE
-316 GANKADEFGEGDG
+316 GANMAEEFGEEEGL
-329 QKPAVVD
+329 KPAVVD
-336 IHSENGVGSL
+336 IHSANGVKSL

-355 TEDMLSS
+355 TEDMLSGI
-362 VGLTSE
+362 GLTSQ
-368 FDLAEPGEYQAGLS
+368 FDLADPGEYAEGLA
-382 GLGFPTGSE
+382 GLGFPSAAE
-391 VKGANDL
+391 VNGAHDL
-398 QFNITPFIGLIFEDG
+398 QFNITKFIPLIFEEG

-425 NLVKSM
+425 GLVKTM
-431 TLLIRKEPANY
+431 VLLIRV

>member
-40 TESILA
+40 TASILA

-147 LANVRVSISVTEAL
+147 LANVRVSIEVTEAL
-161 KNASADDVKITI
+161 KKASAGDVKITFT
-173 SGEPGVDL
+173 GEPGVDL
-181 EYGLNE
+181 EFAPDE

-217 THVLKEVKPGQHR
+217 THVLKDIQPGQHR
-230 VVNFALHVNPTPPDD
+230 LVKFALRINPNPPAD

-255 EGIMVDCGVTTYE
+255 EGVMVDCGVTTYE
-268 VDGTVSSNEDIED
+268 VDGTVSSKEDVID
-281 DSDRPG
+281 DSGRPG
-287 KEDPENPKP
+287 QEEGGDDPKP
-296 DNPDDADKAIT
+296 DDPDDKAIT
-307 FSSTTLNLE
+307 FSSSTLDLE
-316 GANKADEFGEGDG
+316 DANMAEEFGEEEGL
-329 QKPAVVD
+329 KPAVVD
-336 IHSENGVGSL
+336 IHSENGVKSL

-355 TEDMLSS
+355 TEDMLSGI
-362 VGLTSE
+362 GLTSQ
-368 FDLAEPGEYQAGLS
+368 FDVADPGEYAEGLA
-382 GLGFPTGSE
+382 GLGFPSADE
-391 VKGANDL
+391 VNGAHDL
-398 QFNITPFIGLIFEDG
+398 QFNITKFIPLIFEEG

-425 NLVKSM
+425 GLVKTM
-431 TLLIRKEPANY
+431 VLLIRV

>member
-40 TESILA
+40 TASILA

-147 LANVRVSISVTEAL
+147 LANVRVSIEVTEAL
-161 KNASADDVKITI
+161 KKASAGDVKITFT
-173 SGEPGVDL
+173 GEPGVDL
-181 EYGLNE
+181 EFAPDE

-217 THVLKEVKPGQHR
+217 THVLKDIQPGQHR
-230 VVNFALHVNPTPPDD
+230 LVKFALRINPNPPAD

-255 EGIMVDCGVTTYE
+255 EGVMVDCGVTTYE
-268 VDGTVSSNEDIED
+268 VDGTVSSKEDVID
-281 DSDRPG
+281 DSGRPG
-287 KEDPENPKP
+287 QEEGGDDPKP
-296 DNPDDADKAIT
+296 DDPDDKAIT
-307 FSSTTLNLE
+307 FSSSTLDLE
-316 GANKADEFGEGDG
+316 GANMAEKFGEEEGL
-329 QKPAVVD
+329 KPAVVD
-336 IHSENGVGSL
+336 IHSENGVKSL

-355 TEDMLSS
+355 TEDMLSGI
-362 VGLTSE
+362 GLTSQ
-368 FDLAEPGEYQAGLS
+368 FDLADPGEYAEGLA
-382 GLGFPTGSE
+382 GLGFPSADE
-391 VKGANDL
+391 VNGAHDL
-398 QFNITPFIGLIFEDG
+398 QFNITKFIPLIFEEG

-425 NLVKSM
+425 GLVKTM
-431 TLLIRKEPANY
+431 VLLIRV

>member
-40 TESILA
+40 TASILA

-147 LANVRVSISVTEAL
+147 LANVRVSIEVTEAL
-161 KNASADDVKITI
+161 KKASAGDVKITFT
-173 SGEPGVDL
+173 GEPGVDL
-181 EYGLNE
+181 EFAPDE

-217 THVLKEVKPGQHR
+217 THVLKDIQPGQHR
-230 VVNFALHVNPTPPDD
+230 LVKFALRINPNPPAD

-255 EGIMVDCGVTTYE
+255 EGVMVDCGVTTYE
-268 VDGTVSSNEDIED
+268 VDGTVSSKEDVID
-281 DSDRPG
+281 DSGRPG
-287 KEDPENPKP
+287 QEEGGDDPKP
-296 DNPDDADKAIT
+296 DDPDDKAIT
-307 FSSTTLNLE
+307 FSSSTLDLE
-316 GANKADEFGEGDG
+316 GANMAEEFGEEEGL
-329 QKPAVVD
+329 KPAVVD
-336 IHSENGVGSL
+336 IHSENGVKSL

-355 TEDMLSS
+355 TEDMLSGI
-362 VGLTSE
+362 GLTSQ
-368 FDLAEPGEYQAGLS
+368 FDLADPGEYAEGLA
-382 GLGFPTGSE
+382 GLGFPSADE
-391 VKGANDL
+391 VNGAHDL
-398 QFNITPFIGLIFEDG
+398 QFNITKFIPLIFEEG
-413 DHKFEITVTDSK
+413 DHKFEITVTDS
-425 NLVKSM
+425 NGLVKTM
-431 TLLIRKEPANY
+431 VLLIRV

>member
-40 TESILA
+40 TASILA

-147 LANVRVSISVTEAL
+147 LANVRVSIEVTEAL
-161 KNASADDVKITI
+161 KKASAGDVKITFT
-173 SGEPGVDL
+173 GEPGVDL
-181 EYGLNE
+181 EFAPDE

-217 THVLKEVKPGQHR
+217 THVLKDIQPGQHR
-230 VVNFALHVNPTPPDD
+230 LVKFALRINPNPPAD

-255 EGIMVDCGVTTYE
+255 EGVMVDCGVTTYE
-268 VDGTVSSNEDIED
+268 VDGTVSSKEDVID
-281 DSDRPG
+281 DSGRPG
-287 KEDPENPKP
+287 QEEGGDDPKP
-296 DNPDDADKAIT
+296 DDPDDKAIT
-307 FSSTTLNLE
+307 FSSSTLDLE
-316 GANKADEFGEGDG
+316 GANMAEEFGEEEGL
-329 QKPAVVD
+329 KPAVVD
-336 IHSENGVGSL
+336 IHSENGVTSL

-355 TEDMLSS
+355 TEDMLSGI
-362 VGLTSE
+362 GLTSQ
-368 FDLAEPGEYQAGLS
+368 FDLADPGEYAEGLA
-382 GLGFPTGSE
+382 GLGFPSADE
-391 VKGANDL
+391 VNGAHDL
-398 QFNITPFIGLIFEDG
+398 QFNITKFIPLIFEEG
-413 DHKFEITVTDSK
+413 DHKFEITVTDAK
-425 NLVKSM
+425 GLVKTM
-431 TLLIRKEPANY
+431 VLLIRV

>member
-15 AFAGLTSCSD
+15 AFAGFTSCSD

-161 KNASADDVKITI
+161 KNASADDVNITI

-217 THVLKEVKPGQHR
+217 THVLKDIKPGQHR
-230 VVNFALHVNPTPPDD
+230 KVFFALRVNPNPPAD
-245 ETGNIEIPEG
+245 ETGNIDIPEG
-255 EGIMVDCGVTTYE
+255 EGVMVDCGVTTYE
-268 VDGTVSSNEDIED
+268 VDGTVSSKEDVID
-281 DSDRPG
+281 DSGRPG
-287 KEDPENPKP
+287 QEDGGDDPDPEKP
-296 DNPDDADKAIT
+296 DADKAIT
-307 FSSTTLNLE
+307 FSSSTLDLE
-316 GANKADEFGEGDG
+316 GANMAEEFGEEEGL
-329 QKPAVVD
+329 KAAVVD
-336 IHSENGVGSL
+336 IHSENGVKSL

-355 TEDMLSS
+355 TEDMLSGI
-362 VGLTSE
+362 GLTSQ
-368 FDLAEPGEYQAGLS
+368 FDLADPGEYATGLA
-382 GLGFPTGSE
+382 GLGFPTAAE
-391 VKGANDL
+391 VNGAHDL
-398 QFNITPFIGLIFEDG
+398 QFNITKFIPLIFEEG

-425 NLVKSM
+425 GLVKTM
-431 TLLIRKEPANY
+431 VLLIRV

>member
-147 LANVRVSISVTEAL
+147 LANVRVSIEVTEAL
-161 KNASADDVKITI
+161 KKASAGDVKITFT
-173 SGEPGVDL
+173 GEPGVDL
-181 EYGLNE
+181 EFAPDE

-217 THVLKEVKPGQHR
+217 THVLKDIQPGQHR
-230 VVNFALHVNPTPPDD
+230 LVKFALRINPNPPAD

-255 EGIMVDCGVTTYE
+255 EGVMVDCGVTTYE
-268 VDGTVSSNEDIED
+268 VDGTVSSKEDVID
-281 DSDRPG
+281 DSGRPG
-287 KEDPENPKP
+287 QEEGGDDPKP
-296 DNPDDADKAIT
+296 DDPDDKAIT
-307 FSSTTLNLE
+307 FSSSTLDLE
-316 GANKADEFGEGDG
+316 GANMAEEFGEEEGL
-329 QKPAVVD
+329 KPAVVD
-336 IHSENGVGSL
+336 IHSENGVKSL

-355 TEDMLSS
+355 TEDMLSGI
-362 VGLTSE
+362 GLTSQ
-368 FDLAEPGEYQAGLS
+368 FDLADPGEYAEGLA
-382 GLGFPTGSE
+382 GLGFPCADE
-391 VKGANDL
+391 VNGAHDL
-398 QFNITPFIGLIFEDG
+398 QFNITKFIPLIFEEG

-425 NLVKSM
+425 GLVKTM
-431 TLLIRKEPANY
+431 VLLIRV

>member
-147 LANVRVSISVTEAL
+147 LANVRVSIEVTEAL
-161 KNASADDVKITI
+161 KKASAGDVKITFT
-173 SGEPGVDL
+173 GEPGVDL
-181 EYGLNE
+181 EFAPDE

-217 THVLKEVKPGQHR
+217 THVLKDIKPGQHR
-230 VVNFALHVNPTPPDD
+230 KVKFDLRVNPNPPVD
-245 ETGNIEIPEG
+245 ETGNIVIPEG
-255 EGIMVDCGVTTYE
+255 EGIMVDCGSQTVE
-268 VDGTVSSNEDIED
+268 VDGTVSSSEDIFNNPQ
-281 DSDRPG
+281 RPQ
-287 KEDPENPKP
+287 EKP
-296 DNPDDADKAIT
+296 DDGGDDPNPDKPDVDKAIT
-307 FSSTTLNLE
+307 FSSSTLDLE
-316 GANKADEFGEGDG
+316 GPNMAEEFGEEEGL
-329 QKPAVVD
+329 KPAVVD
-336 IHSENGVGSL
+336 IHSENGVTKL
-346 KVKIISDFL
+346 EVKIFSAFL
-355 TEDMLSS
+355 TEEMLSGI
-362 VGLTSE
+362 GLTSQ
-368 FDLAEPGEYQAGLS
+368 FDLADPGEYAEGLA
-382 GLGFPTGSE
+382 GLGFPSADE
-391 VKGANDL
+391 VNGAHDL
-398 QFNITPFIGLIFEDG
+398 QFNITKFIPLIFEEG
-413 DHKFEITVTDSK
+413 DHEFEITVTDSK
-425 NLVKSM
+425 GLVKTM
-431 TLLIRKEPANY
+431 VLLIRV